1 MAALIA
7 VSTNFFNLAVG
18 PPLAFVGGAICNAVL
33 NFIPALP
40 KQVGLSVGL
49 QRVVGI
55 AGVASVIS
63 LDAGFRYY
71 KEVGIAPVNYAAA
84 EAPSAD
90 SSGSLTTQSA
100 IDAQTQGVPAVQA
113 ATSAAGEASAPDTGA
128 SGNNNGEDDNDT
140 PHNGDGSQIGK
151 GDAKGESSPNRKGG
165 EPVNAPPPPP
175 PPPPP
180 SPGSEVNDDPTPL
193 SVFKLWLLLLLA
205 SIPMGIAA
213 IIYRLRL
220 KARKAKNK
228 GRRKPIKL
236 LKNACPVFAFPTGQC
251 PVGGPDTFTKAIIP
265 PPKEV
270 LTIKPQVEEV
280 ALGPSPEPA
289 VFNETASPVEE
300 EVQSFASKPS
310 ETVSPTLKKRFESTT
325 SRMPYRS
332 PTNIAF
338 RILSDIVYRIFLI
351 FYILLIEN
359 FLFTLCTILVMS
371 VMSFLHKNGLAF
383 GCGTKVDKKKT
394 FVPAAFLDGKDD
406 DEDKNVDEG
415 AVDLMSTLST
425 STEVAGIERDTFY
438 NTSFEAN
445 LPSQPDEHPEP
456 SLELSRLDFDEHSF
470 VRRQLRLWGF
480 TVLDGVVVEG
490 FEEESTAFIE
500 EVNDL
505 LELGGLMQDNR
516 SGISDGPTLTADI
529 LEGPTETTL
538 VGSLE
543 DIVAEE
549 VTQPI
554 APLAP
559 LAPLASQEDL
569 WTDNDTTSSIDILTP
584 VEEVSSTLEQ
594 ADGEVEIE
602 ARPNADIEAVV
613 DEDSEDILA
622 GLDRVVEEH
631 PVAVVPREEEED
643 DQDILA
649 GLDPVNNK
657 VGGGVPPCEEEEHG
671 QVVAALDEVIREVI
685 EEEPTVGT
693 LVVYTPLRITMVEA
707 SEVGEPEGSVG
718 APEGSLPSNTCTTM
732 VVWRPLQDP
741 AHHQAGVSVSQ
752 IELRDGCRVRRRK
765 RCRPKKK
772 IQPPAK
778 PEPTQDDS
786 QAQPQP
792 TVDDATVEDSQAQPQ
807 PTVDD
812 SQAQP
817 QSTEDN

>member
-1 MAALIA
+1 M
-7 VSTNFFNLAVG
+7 
-18 PPLAFVGGAICNAVL
+18 
-33 NFIPALP
+33 
-40 KQVGLSVGL
+40 
-49 QRVVGI
+49 QRVVSTSI
-55 AGVASVIS
+55 YIVVTNTYS
-63 LDAGFRYY
+63 L
-71 KEVGIAPVNYAAA
+71 K
-84 EAPSAD
+84 
-90 SSGSLTTQSA
+90 
-100 IDAQTQGVPAVQA
+100 
-113 ATSAAGEASAPDTGA
+113 
-128 SGNNNGEDDNDT
+128 
-140 PHNGDGSQIGK
+140 
-151 GDAKGESSPNRKGG
+151 ESSPNRKGG

-193 SVFKLWLLLLLA
+193 SVFKLWLFLLLA

-228 GRRKPIKL
+228 GRREPIKL
-236 LKNACPVFAFPTGQC
+236 LKNACPVYAFPTSQC
-251 PVGGPDTFTKAIIP
+251 PVGGPDTFTKKIIP

-280 ALGPSPEPA
+280 ALGPSPEPT
-289 VFNETASPVEE
+289 VFIETGSPVEE
-300 EVQSFASKPS
+300 EAQYFASKLS
-310 ETVSPTLKKRFESTT
+310 ETVSSTLKKRFESST

-338 RILSDIVYRIFLI
+338 RILIDAVYRILLI

-383 GCGTKVDKKKT
+383 GCGTKVEKKQT
-394 FVPAAFLDGKDD
+394 FVPASFLDGKDE
-406 DEDKNVDEG
+406 DEDKNINEG
-415 AVDLMSTLST
+415 AVDLVSTLST

-445 LPSQPDEHPEP
+445 LPFQPDKYSEP
-456 SLELSRLDFDEHSF
+456 SLELSRLDFNEHSF

-569 WTDNDTTSSIDILTP
+569 WTDNNTTSSIDILTP

-594 ADGEVEIE
+594 ANGEVKVE
-602 ARPNADIEAVV
+602 ARSNADIEAVV

-631 PVAVVPREEEED
+631 PVTVVPRNEEED
-643 DQDILA
+643 EQDILA
-649 GLDPVNNK
+649 GLDPINNE
-657 VGGGVPPCEEEEHG
+657 VGVPLREEEQHG
-671 QVVAALDEVIREVI
+671 QVVAALDEGIREVI

-693 LVVYTPLRITMVEA
+693 LVVYTPLRIPMIEA
-707 SEVGEPEGSVG
+707 SEVGEPDGSVG
-718 APEGSLPSNTCTTM
+718 VPEGSLPSNACTTM

-741 AHHQAGVSVSQ
+741 THHQAGVSVSQ
-752 IELRDGCRVRRRK
+752 IELRDGGRVRRRK

-772 IQPPAK
+772 IQPPAE

-792 TVDDATVEDSQAQPQ
+792 TVDD

-817 QSTEDN
+817 QPTVHDSQPQSTEDYSQAQPLPTEDV